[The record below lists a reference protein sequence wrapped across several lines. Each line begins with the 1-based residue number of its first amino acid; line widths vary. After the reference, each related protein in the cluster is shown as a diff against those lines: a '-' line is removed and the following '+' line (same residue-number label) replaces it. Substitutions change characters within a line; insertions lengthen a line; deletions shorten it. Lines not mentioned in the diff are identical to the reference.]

1 MSNRRPKATLI
12 KTEVA
17 DSGDD
22 SLDSDVLQP
31 LPSHTFTG
39 NHHHH
44 RRHTTTTTTTIHHS
58 NYHDYTTLP
67 EVDEN
72 NNVMTWGSSRRIA
85 QSRSAPVTGGEKG
98 QKKKPGRKKGQG
110 QLYSLLAGLLSCCFP
125 IVLSTDCTVLFL
137 STARPFSS
145 LSSSLP
151 LASLPFLHR
160 VGMNATSRSETF
172 RGLVLYR
179 PPPSPPPP

>member
-1 MSNRRPKATLI
+1 MQDDFLGLSNRRPKATLI

-17 DSGDD
+17 DSADD

-39 NHHHH
+39 NHYHH

-58 NYHDYTTLP
+58 NHHDYTTLS

-72 NNVMTWGSSRRIA
+72 NNVMTGGSSRKIA
-85 QSRSAPVTGGEKG
+85 QSRPAPVTGGEKG

-110 QLYSLLAGLLSCCFP
+110 QLYRLLAGILSCYFP
-125 IVLSTDCTVLFL
+125 IVLSTNSTVLF
-137 STARPFSS
+137 SSAARPFSS
-145 LSSSLP
+145 LSPSLP
-151 LASLPFLHR
+151 LASLPFLHW
-160 VGMNATSRSETF
+160 VGINAISRSETF
-172 RGLVLYR
+172 RGIDL
-179 PPPSPPPP
+179 